1 MGSVVHA
8 DVGALL
14 GLQKEDAAVH
24 EIEVALAALGP
35 KRVGLDKAKAQLAER
50 LTRARAAVTA
60 EETKQKELQERI
72 RDHKAIHEKNVAQLD
87 VVKRLREAT
96 AAMAQVDRARRVLA
110 EEEGE
115 LIALGRRLTEARGNV
130 QTLEQDAVALEA
142 EQVAPRAELESE
154 AVRLTGELDVMRAQR
169 DQAAMHVGKALLAPY
184 NRIRTKRPGRA
195 VVALAGPSCG
205 ACDTVVPLQRRSQM
219 IATGKVEVCEACGVL
234 MYAGEG

>member
-24 EIEVALAALGP
+24 ELEVALAALGP
-35 KRVGLDKAKAQLAER
+35 KRIGLDKAKAQLASR
-50 LTRARAAVTA
+50 LEKARAAVAA
-60 EETKQKELQERI
+60 EEKQQRELQERI

-110 EEEGE
+110 DEEGE
-115 LIALGRRLTEARGNV
+115 LIALGRRMTDARGAV
-130 QTLEQDAVALEA
+130 QTLEQETAALET

-154 AVRLTGELDVMRAQR
+154 ALRLNGELEVQRALR
-169 DQAAMHVGKALLAPY
+169 DQAATHVGKALLAPY
-184 NRIRTKRPGRA
+184 NRIKTKRPGRA

-234 MYAGEG
+234 LYAGEG